1 MVLSSNLRRCLL
13 VFASR
18 RPFSTIGYNQRI
30 ASIIQATW
38 DDPAEQRPPCAQPH
52 DGITDGRDFPLITRH
67 QFVIILLTSGLVT
80 VFSVS
85 LSLSMSNRNTA
96 TSDRLFS
103 MLLIPVQYKGSSTR
117 GPVQREQ
124 GAEHLCGISSGSAG
138 DSHRYAYQKPYWES
152 ALIALYCA
160 CENKAFAGCKYAVR
174 LRCRLTGYVV
184 DDAVVVTDP
193 SGSTTVWR
201 KAVAEK
207 EVLDASDRKYTHT
220 I

>member
-1 MVLSSNLRRCLL
+1 MISKSAGDALSTIYAYSPDRLLTKGKSSELL

-103 MLLIPVQYKGSSTR
+103 MLLIPVQYKGSSSK
-117 GPVQREQ
+117 G
-124 GAEHLCGISSGSAG
+124 
-138 DSHRYAYQKPYWES
+138 
-152 ALIALYCA
+152 
-160 CENKAFAGCKYAVR
+160 AGC
-174 LRCRLTGYVV
+174 
-184 DDAVVVTDP
+184 
-193 SGSTTVWR
+193 
-201 KAVAEK
+201 
-207 EVLDASDRKYTHT
+207 
-220 I
+220 